1 MVSLFRT
8 DQNQLSEE
16 EKSFKGL
23 EYDYT
28 KKLNPEESY
37 QNLQENVIIPF
48 KNELVKSGNQV
59 QYDNK
64 IRMTGVDVPS
74 FNEIS
79 TMSVEELNNAKANIL
94 QKKNNATSQSFSTG
108 YEIALQ

>member
-16 EKSFKGL
+16 ERAFKGL

-28 KKLNPEESY
+28 KKISPEDSY
-37 QNLQENVIIPF
+37 QQLKENVIIPF
-48 KNELVKSGNQV
+48 TNELVKSGNQV
-59 QYDNK
+59 QYDNQ
-64 IRMTGVDVPS
+64 IRMTGADVPS

-79 TMSVEELNNAKANIL
+79 AMSIEQLNHNPESKIS
-94 QKKNNATSQSFSTG
+94 KSQV
-108 YEIALQ
+108 

>member
-28 KKLNPEESY
+28 KKINPEESY
-37 QNLQENVIIPF
+37 QNL
-48 KNELVKSGNQV
+48 
-59 QYDNK
+59 
-64 IRMTGVDVPS
+64 
-74 FNEIS
+74 
-79 TMSVEELNNAKANIL
+79 
-94 QKKNNATSQSFSTG
+94 
-108 YEIALQ
+108 